1 MRELRRNGEKYAVF
15 AGFRVRRGGFEDLI
29 GYGNTIEEAMAH
41 FDKGAWH
48 GGETGPYAGG
58 PLNKFPKGVPFG
70 WVQIIDLDTGFLQL
84 SSEIPEN
91 YKDQKRKDDA

>member
-1 MRELRRNGEKYAVF
+1 MWELRRNGEKYAVF

-48 GGETGPYAGG
+48 GGDTGPYAGG
-58 PLNKFPKGVPFG
+58 PLNKFPNGVPFG